1 VSGRIRSS
9 AETGS
14 EESMAP
20 LETAKSCHSF
30 LLRPTLEPTSYCCCP
45 HYTGSHPQQCTAPAA
60 ILIASNQVT
69 SPNGSLHE
77 ESNVEANDDD
87 DAADDASLW
96 GTTPVEEVANDI
108 PMEKTD
114 VSREA
119 VVPEAAVTV
128 DVGC

>member
-20 LETAKSCHSF
+20 LETAKSCHSS

-45 HYTGSHPQQCTAPAA
+45 HYSHPRQCTAPVA
-60 ILIASNQVT
+60 ILIASNQVA

-77 ESNVEANDDD
+77 ESNVEADDD
-87 DAADDASLW
+87 DDDASLW
-96 GTTPVEEVANDI
+96 GTTPMEEAANDI

-114 VSREA
+114 VFREA
-119 VVPEAAVTV
+119 VVPEAAVMV
-128 DVGC
+128 DVGCS